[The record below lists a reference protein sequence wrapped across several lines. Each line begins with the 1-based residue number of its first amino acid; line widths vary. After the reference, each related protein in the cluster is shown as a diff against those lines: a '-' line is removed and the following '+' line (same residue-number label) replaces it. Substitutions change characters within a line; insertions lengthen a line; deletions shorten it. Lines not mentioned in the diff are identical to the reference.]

1 MSGIFGLDDLRQ
13 KLTTF
18 ELLTRQGV
26 ESMLRDEVAACQKEA
41 ADLAPVRSGRLREA
55 LLMKDAIKQG
65 RSSATGGLQLTFG
78 FITTAQKKMAY
89 YGFWIEF
96 GTKAR
101 SAGELLRPQ
110 RRDRRSKSG
119 RLTKKILR
127 KKAVPARQAQPFF
140 RPAVAN
146 LILRLKRARQFSTIV
161 AAAKAGAGLADRS

>member
-1 MSGIFGLDDLRQ
+1 M
-13 KLTTF
+13 
-18 ELLTRQGV
+18 
-26 ESMLRDEVAACQKEA
+26 
-41 ADLAPVRSGRLREA
+41 
-55 LLMKDAIKQG
+55 
-65 RSSATGGLQLTFG
+65 TFG
-78 FITTAQKKMAY
+78 FITTAQQKMAY

-161 AAAKAGAGLADRS
+161 AAAKAGAGMADKT